1 MKLSAADIAIR
12 VASDIPGGS
21 YVNLG
26 IGMPMLVGNYIPED
40 REFILHTEN
49 GMLGMGPAVP
59 EGEEDW
65 DIINA
70 GKQGVSILPGGSFF
84 HHADSFAMIRGGH
97 IDISILGAYEVAANG
112 DIANWDIPGPRP
124 PAVGGAMDLV
134 AGAKQVWVM
143 FSSHVSK
150 AGAPKIVEKCT
161 LPLTGVACV
170 DRIYS
175 DLAIIQR
182 TDGEDLTVLGMV
194 DGLTRNELQEK
205 TGASL
210 KFASDCEILPPGE
223 MARSA

>member
-1 MKLSAADIAIR
+1 MKLSADDIAIR
-12 VASDIPGGS
+12 VAQDIAEGS

-26 IGMPMLVGNYIPED
+26 IGMPMLVGNHVPEGK
-40 REFILHTEN
+40 EFILHTEN
-49 GMLGMGPAVP
+49 GMLGMGPAMP

-65 DIINA
+65 DLINA

-97 IDISILGAYEVAANG
+97 IDISILGAYEVAKNG

-150 AGAPKIVEKCT
+150 AGAPKIVENCS
-161 LPLTGVACV
+161 LPLTGVNCV

-175 DLAIIQR
+175 DLAIIER
-182 TDGEDLTVLGMV
+182 RDDALTVIGMV
-194 DGLTRNELQEK
+194 EGLTQEELQNQ
-205 TGASL
+205 TGARL
-210 KFASDCEILPPGE
+210 NFADDCERLKV
-223 MARSA
+223 S

>member
-1 MKLSAADIAIR
+1 MKLSADDIAIR
-12 VASDIPGGS
+12 VAQDIAEGS

-26 IGMPMLVGNYIPED
+26 IGMPMLVGNHIPD
-40 REFILHTEN
+40 GKEFILHTEN
-49 GMLGMGPAVP
+49 GMLGMGPAMP

-65 DIINA
+65 DLINA

-97 IDISILGAYEVAANG
+97 IDISILGAYEVAKNG

-150 AGAPKIVEKCT
+150 AGAPKIVENCS
-161 LPLTGVACV
+161 LPLTGVNCV

-175 DLAIIQR
+175 DLAIIER
-182 TDGEDLTVLGMV
+182 RDDALTVIGMV
-194 DGLTRNELQEK
+194 EGLTQEELQNQ
-205 TGASL
+205 TGARL
-210 KFASDCEILPPGE
+210 NFADDCERLKV
-223 MARSA
+223 S

>member
-1 MKLSAADIAIR
+1 MKLSADDIAIR
-12 VASDIPGGS
+12 VAQDIAEGS

-26 IGMPMLVGNYIPED
+26 IGMPMLVGNHIPEGK
-40 REFILHTEN
+40 EFILHTEN
-49 GMLGMGPAVP
+49 GMLGMGPAMP

-65 DIINA
+65 DLINA

-97 IDISILGAYEVAANG
+97 IDISILGAYEVAKNG

-150 AGAPKIVEKCT
+150 AGAPKIVENCS
-161 LPLTGVACV
+161 LPLTGVNCV

-175 DLAIIQR
+175 DLAIIER
-182 TDGEDLTVLGMV
+182 RDDALTVTGIV
-194 DGLTRNELQEK
+194 EGLTQEELQKK
-205 TGASL
+205 TGARL
-210 KFASDCEILPPGE
+210 NFADHCERLHV
-223 MARSA
+223 S

>member
-1 MKLSAADIAIR
+1 MKLSADDIAIR
-12 VASDIPGGS
+12 VAQDIAEGS

-26 IGMPMLVGNYIPED
+26 IGMPMLVGNHIPD
-40 REFILHTEN
+40 GKEFILHTEN
-49 GMLGMGPAVP
+49 GMLGMGPAMP

-65 DIINA
+65 DLINA

-97 IDISILGAYEVAANG
+97 IDISILGAYEVAKNG

-150 AGAPKIVEKCT
+150 AGAPKIVENCS
-161 LPLTGVACV
+161 LPLTGVNCV

-175 DLAIIQR
+175 DLAIIER
-182 TDGEDLTVLGMV
+182 RDDTLTVTGIV
-194 DGLTRNELQEK
+194 EGLTQEELQKK
-205 TGASL
+205 TGARL
-210 KFASDCEILPPGE
+210 NFADDCERLKV
-223 MARSA
+223 S